1 MQVHYDKGVTTHIGP
16 ESCVGIREGAG
27 EALTGDHIGQ
37 PWSRERVF
45 SVSGADAVH
54 LAEGNTA
61 GCASASA
68 RTARRGQRTW
78 HVWTLLVRELGDG
91 AADKAVIQLGKVQ
104 RCQLPISGT

>member
-1 MQVHYDKGVTTHIGP
+1 VQVHYDKGVTTHIGP

-78 HVWTLLVRELGDG
+78 HVWTLLVRELGDLTGGQVG
-91 AADKAVIQLGKVQ
+91 ACVSLVRIGKV
-104 RCQLPISGT
+104 RSRSR